1 MLIDALSLICLLLG
15 SLLIITGGIGLL
27 RLPDFFTRLHAASI
41 PDTLGAIMI
50 VTGLVLQAGF
60 SLTSGKLILIMLLLF
75 FTSPISAHAL
85 AKAAL
90 HGKLQPKLESNEP
103 GTGKEDA

>member
-1 MLIDALSLICLLLG
+1 MLIDALSWVCLLLG

-27 RLPDFFTRLHAASI
+27 RLPDFFSRLHAASI
-41 PDTLGAIMI
+41 PDTLGAIVI
-50 VTGLVLQAGF
+50 VVGLVLQSGF

-85 AKAAL
+85 AKAAV
-90 HGKLQPKLESNEP
+90 HGKLQPKLGANKPSS
-103 GTGKEDA
+103 GKEET